1 MIRPIIE
8 FCASN
13 MHHGTQ
19 ELFNKL
25 ETNPEYDV
33 IEYGCL
39 GNCTECDYG
48 PYAMVNGDVVE
59 ADTIEALEKAIDA
72 KMNEEDPWASLDLD

>member
-39 GNCTECDYG
+39 GNCMECDYG